1 MHSSIPA
8 HHNIKFGINFIITN
22 QWFISLVLGSFDC
35 NLILVF
41 YFFKYKK
48 AQKSMLRAS

>member
-1 MHSSIPA
+1 MYSSVPA
-8 HHNIKFGINFIITN
+8 HHNIEFGMNFIIAN
-22 QWFISLVLGSFDC
+22 QWFISLVLRSFDY